1 MKHKR
6 VSDIA
11 GDRYSKKK
19 KKKIIVTLVTLGFSQ
34 LCPDSTALGTAGSW
48 I

>member
-1 MKHKR
+1 MKHEW

-19 KKKIIVTLVTLGFSQ
+19 KNHS
-34 LCPDSTALGTAGSW
+34 DSGYTW
-48 I
+48 F

>member
-1 MKHKR
+1 MKHEQ

-11 GDRYSKKK
+11 GDRYS

-34 LCPDSTALGTAGSW
+34 LCPDSTALGTAGS
-48 I
+48 